1 MGNLEELNQGVQWYV
16 AHTYSGY
23 ESKVKASLE
32 KIVENRGLGNLIF
45 DIRIPVE
52 KHVEIVGGEEKET
65 EVKGDTVKE
74 IEVKIYPCYV
84 MVKMIMSDFT
94 WHIVRN
100 INGVTGFVGPGSRPV
115 PLSAKEVADMGL
127 EIADSATIGLIKELP
142 YNVGDSVKVTG
153 GSFSGFIGTVS
164 SISDDRTRIMVMLN
178 MFGRETAAE
187 IDADSLELLT
197 F

>member
-1 MGNLEELNQGVQWYV
+1 MSDIEYTPELNWYV
-16 AHTYSGY
+16 IHTYSGY
-23 ESKVKASLE
+23 ENKVKSNLE
-32 KIVENRGLGNLIF
+32 KIVENRGLHDLIT
-45 DIRIPVE
+45 DIVIPV
-52 KHVEIVGGEEKET
+52 EKET

-115 PLSAKEVADMGL
+115 PLSAKEVADMRL
-127 EIADSATIGLIKELP
+127 EIADSANIGLIKELP
-142 YNVGDSVKVTG
+142 YNVGDSVKVTA
-153 GSFSGFIGTVS
+153 GSFNGFIGTVS
-164 SISDDRTRIMVMLN
+164 SISEDKQRVMVMLN

-187 IDADSLELLT
+187 IDADSLEILT